1 MARFGRLEARDWARA
16 EMRGVCNVIIPS
28 YTSDLRGLNEAGI
41 RHDVRREIELGFKG
55 ALLVAETAL
64 APDELILHVTF
75 PLPAG
80 RELRFRKVG
89 TRSAQAG
96 CA

>member
-55 ALLVAETAL
+55 AMLVAETDPHEYVRMAGG
-64 APDELILHVTF
+64 
-75 PLPAG
+75 PLTRPPATCCCSSM
-80 RELRFRKVG
+80 RAS
-89 TRSAQAG
+89 TRSRRT
-96 CA
+96 